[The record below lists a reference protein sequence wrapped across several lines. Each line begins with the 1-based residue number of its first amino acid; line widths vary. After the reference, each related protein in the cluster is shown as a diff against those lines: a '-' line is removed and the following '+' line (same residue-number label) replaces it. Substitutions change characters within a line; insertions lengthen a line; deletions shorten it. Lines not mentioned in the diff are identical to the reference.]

1 LGVRPPAEHWALEK
15 LGDRLE
21 KNLSHVSTWSR
32 ARSWSG
38 TRCATWRGCR
48 RSTTRSS

>member
-21 KNLSHVSTWSR
+21 KNLSHLNRHRVQQK
-32 ARSWSG
+32 
-38 TRCATWRGCR
+38 
-48 RSTTRSS
+48 